1 MVPVDVEVAGPG
13 PCIKL
18 ESGDGFLDLK
28 AFLKMRFISLK
39 GQRQRFLDYVSERV
53 LNMEL
58 TYTGLS
64 SAVLFPQ
71 SYQPP

>member
-13 PCIKL
+13 PCTEL

-39 GQRQRFLDYVSERV
+39 GQRERFLDYVSERA
-53 LNMEL
+53 LNLEL
-58 TYTGLS
+58 NYSGLGES
-64 SAVLFPQ
+64 LM
-71 SYQPP
+71 

>member
-39 GQRQRFLDYVSERV
+39 GQRQRFLDYVSERA
-53 LNMEL
+53 LNLEL
-58 TYTGLS
+58 TYTGLGES
-64 SAVLFPQ
+64 LIYVVLFFF
-71 SYQPP
+71 